1 LADLGQRHQVLVVTH
16 LAQVAAAA
24 QTQINVTKAVRAK
37 QTFATATMLSGEDRV
52 SEIARM
58 LSGGVAQESATEHA
72 RDLLSASG
80 AKKRRP

>member
-1 LADLGQRHQVLVVTH
+1 
-16 LAQVAAAA
+16 
-24 QTQINVTKAVRAK
+24 VTKEVRAK

>member
-1 LADLGQRHQVLVVTH
+1 
-16 LAQVAAAA
+16 
-24 QTQINVTKAVRAK
+24 VRAK